1 MNVTEKAIQIWPI
14 LVLCA
19 SRRET
24 LTYDVLGKLIGVR
37 APIVPELLEPI
48 QSYCLLEGLA
58 PLASIVV
65 NQATGLT
72 ADGFITAANLP
83 RAQADVYARDW
94 LSDGLPK
101 AELLQ
106 DAFEGM
112 RLRRARDKQRR
123 ARARQERRAAMQQ
136 TEEGRP

>member
-1 MNVTEKAIQIWPI
+1 MTAVERATQIWPI
-14 LVLCA
+14 LALCA

-24 LTYDVLGKLIGVR
+24 LTYELLGTLIGVR
-37 APIVPELLEPI
+37 APIVVEFLEPI

-65 NQATGLT
+65 NQVTGLPT
-72 ADGFITAANLP
+72 DGFITASNVP

-94 LSDGLPK
+94 LRDGPPK

-106 DAFEGM
+106 DAYDGM

-123 ARARQERRAAMQQ
+123 ARARKERRAAMQRL
-136 TEEGRP
+136 EEGRP